1 MIVSILNKELQS
13 RLDQLE
19 HPNKELLK
27 KLLVDIEQI
36 SYKDEIRN
44 NLRNHIREIVTMEMR
59 K

>member
-1 MIVSILNKELQS
+1 MIVKILNKELQS

-19 HPNKELLK
+19 ELNKELLE

-36 SYKDEIRN
+36 SYKDEVRI
-44 NLRNHIREIVTMEMR
+44 NLRNRIREIVTMEMR

>member
-1 MIVSILNKELQS
+1 MIVSILNKELQL

-36 SYKDEIRN
+36 SYKDEVRN
-44 NLRNHIREIVTMEMR
+44 NLRNRIREIVTMEMR

>member
-1 MIVSILNKELQS
+1 MSILNKELQS

-19 HPNKELLK
+19 QPNKELLK

-36 SYKDEIRN
+36 TYKDEVRN
-44 NLRNHIREIVTMEMR
+44 NLRNHIREIVTVEMR

>member
-1 MIVSILNKELQS
+1 MSILNKELQL

-36 SYKDEIRN
+36 SYKDEVRN
-44 NLRNHIREIVTMEMR
+44 NLRNRIREIVTMEMR